1 MGRAYF
7 WVDIYCPIDPVPLMF
22 ILSFKTFRHTR
33 HAVRV
38 PTADCVGEPVASSS
52 RSGESVVA
60 AEDENRPP
68 VVELATLA
76 VMVVLVA
83 AWTELAVMAALVVLV
98 NRRR

>member
-1 MGRAYF
+1 
-7 WVDIYCPIDPVPLMF
+7 MF
-22 ILSFKTFRHTR
+22 NVSFKTFRHTR

-60 AEDENRPP
+60 AEDENQHP
-68 VVELATLA
+68 VVELT

-83 AWTELAVMAALVVLV
+83 MEKLVLHH
-98 NRRR
+98 